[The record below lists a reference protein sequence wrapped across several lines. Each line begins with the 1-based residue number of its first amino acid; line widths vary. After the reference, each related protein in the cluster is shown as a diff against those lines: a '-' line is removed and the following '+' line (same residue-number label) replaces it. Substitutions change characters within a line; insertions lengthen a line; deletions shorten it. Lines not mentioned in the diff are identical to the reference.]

1 MNIKALK
8 LLILLIIINTQNTIS
23 QNKSDIIIGQKTTL
37 KSKILGSEREISI
50 YLPAS
55 YDENNFK
62 KYPVIYLLDGK
73 KFFHPFS
80 GAVAQLSS
88 DASPQIPEMI
98 IVGITSQ
105 DRIKD
110 SSPTHSLI
118 GPYGKEVD
126 YFKNSGGADNFLKFV
141 KEELIPSID
150 STYRTNSYR
159 LFVGYS
165 ATGMAILHSLFTIP
179 ETFNS
184 YIAIDFSA
192 WFDNEVTLKNAKIFH
207 NKNLSENK
215 DVFITTVDRVV
226 ADLYPEKHNATWTF
240 IQDFEQNH
248 QENIGF
254 GYKKYAYKSEN
265 HHSTPLVAFIDGL
278 KYIFRGHM
286 INYDEMYVYPNRIK
300 EKFSK
305 MSERLGYD
313 IYLREDLVNF
323 FGYKFLYDSPDMEK
337 ALFYFKYNAE
347 NFPMSSNVWDSLAEA
362 YYVNGQKSK
371 ALECFKKALELDPN
385 NSDLKKK
392 VEKLK
397 E

>member
-1 MNIKALK
+1 MT
-8 LLILLIIINTQNTIS
+8 IININTQNILA
-23 QNKSDIIIGQKTTL
+23 QNTKNIVIGQKITL
-37 KSKILGSEREISI
+37 KSKILDSEREISV

-55 YDENNFK
+55 YDQNNFN
-62 KYPVIYLLDGK
+62 KYPVIYLLDGE

-88 DASPQIPEMI
+88 DASPQIPETI

-118 GPYGKEVD
+118 GPYGKEVEG
-126 YFKNSGGADNFLKFV
+126 FKTSGGANNFLKFI

-165 ATGMAILHSLFTIP
+165 ATGLTILHALFTIP
-179 ETFNS
+179 EIFNS
-184 YIAIDFSA
+184 YLAIDFSA
-192 WFDNEVTLKNAKIFH
+192 WFDNEVTLKTAKIFF
-207 NKNLSENK
+207 NKKLPENK

-226 ADLYPEKHNATWTF
+226 TDLYPDKHNATWTF
-240 IQDFEQNH
+240 IQEFEQNH

-265 HHSTPLVAFIDGL
+265 HHSTPLVSFIDGL

-286 INYDEMYVYPNRIK
+286 INYDEMYTYPNRIK
-300 EKFSK
+300 ERFNKISK
-305 MSERLGYD
+305 RLGYNV
-313 IYLREDLVNF
+313 YLREDLVNF
-323 FGYKFLYDSPDMEK
+323 FGYKFLYNTPDIEK
-337 ALFYFKYNAE
+337 ALFYFKYNTE
-347 NFPMSSNVWDSLAEA
+347 NFPMSSNAWDSLAEA
-362 YYVNGQKSK
+362 YYFNGEKSK
-371 ALECFKKALELDPN
+371 ALENFKKALKLDPN
-385 NSDLKKK
+385 NSELKNKIK
-392 VEKLK
+392 KLK
-397 E
+397 D